1 MMNAVLNLP
10 AQFSMYNPFRLV
22 NPGMLT
28 VLNYHRIENPHAPG
42 FHTLKINV
50 SATPDEFALQMDYLR
65 EYYHVIGCDTLVS
78 FLRGEANLPPRAALI
93 TFDDGYYDNY
103 SNAYPILAE
112 RELPAIIFLT
122 TGHIGKSKAFYWD
135 YVSYC
140 FFYTQKKSAH
150 LPLIGD
156 CSWDDEASRER
167 VLLRW
172 IESLKRIPE
181 AEKIEFVSRIA
192 SILEVAVSA
201 SAFENLHLNWDQVRA
216 MSRSGL
222 IEFGAHTVTHPILTR
237 VPIEQAAFEICES
250 KRRIEEETGKAVT
263 ALAYPNG
270 GRVDF
275 SQPVMQAARDA
286 GIEVA
291 FSLLPGPTRYSTVRK
306 NALSVRRIF
315 FSYHDT
321 FPRFVAKLSGLA
333 RLLILFCLIDCFT
346 HLGAA
351 QSHCIWW

>member
-1 MMNAVLNLP
+1 MNAVLNLP
-10 AQFSMYNPFRLV
+10 AQFGMYNPVRLV

-28 VLNYHRIENPHAPG
+28 VLNYHRIEDPHAPG

-50 SATPDEFALQMDYLR
+50 SATPEEFALQMDYLK

-78 FLRGEANLPPRAALI
+78 FLRGETDLPPRAALI

-122 TGHIGKSKAFYWD
+122 TGYIGESKAFYWD

-140 FFYTQKKSAH
+140 FYYTAKKNAH

-156 CSWDDEASRER
+156 CSWDDEPSREQ
-167 VLLRW
+167 VLRQW
-172 IESLKRIPE
+172 IEAAKLVPDTQKKE
-181 AEKIEFVSRIA
+181 YVNQVSA
-192 SILEVAVSA
+192 ILEVEVPEQAY
-201 SAFENLHLNWDQVRA
+201 EGLYLNWDQVRA

-237 VPIEQAAFEICES
+237 VPIEQASFEICES
-250 KRRIEEETGKAVT
+250 KRRIEEETGKVVT

-270 GRVDF
+270 GQADF

-306 NALSVRRIF
+306 NAFSIRRIF
-315 FSYHDT
+315 LSYHDT

-333 RLLILFCLIDCFT
+333 RLLILFCLIDCLT
-346 HLGAA
+346 HFGVV
-351 QSHCIWW
+351 QNHCLWW